1 MGHRGI
7 SKTLA
12 PSSGQGIKLLQVLW
26 KQAENFL
33 FTLCILD
40 SSIVT
45 SLYKDR
51 AVVASCVVKVL
62 ENN

>member
-12 PSSGQGIKLLQVLW
+12 PSSGQGIKLQVLW

-62 ENN
+62 KNN